1 MHGHKVHLLGL
12 ARHDNSAVLAQAE
25 VSTKTNEIGA
35 APELLKGQELRGTLT
50 TMDAMLSQ
58 RQIAQQIRTQGGHYL
73 MVIKEN
79 QPETYEAIE
88 ELFREAPW
96 LPSERDSH
104 YLKASSSGKAHG
116 RYETRMLEASDSLN
130 EWLRW
135 PGVKQVMRRT
145 CRRVLLGTGEVEEEM
160 TYALTSLSH
169 EEASGERLESYWRG
183 HWSIENRLHYVRD
196 VTMGEDKCQAHTGQL
211 PEVMAAFRNSILA
224 LLRHHGYTNIARAL
238 RHYNAHPNLALAL
251 IGAVPSQL

>member
-1 MHGHKVHLLGL
+1 
-12 ARHDNSAVLAQAE
+12 
-25 VSTKTNEIGA
+25 
-35 APELLKGQELRGTLT
+35 
-50 TMDAMLSQ
+50 
-58 RQIAQQIRTQGGHYL
+58 

-104 YLKASSSGKAHG
+104 YWKASSSGKAHG

-160 TYALTSLSH
+160 TYAITSLSH
-169 EEASGERLESYWRG
+169 EEASGERLGTSSYHCTPSYPFWHG
-183 HWSIENRLHYVRD
+183 LAQENAV
-196 VTMGEDKCQAHTGQL
+196 
-211 PEVMAAFRNSILA
+211 A
-224 LLRHHGYTNIARAL
+224 LEPQR
-238 RHYNAHPNLALAL
+238 P
-251 IGAVPSQL
+251 AVYQE